1 MSIPPIPK
9 SSIRRFL
16 NCMDAAAMKISGRVR
31 YLQSVKDSQR
41 IELMRL
47 RDENLRLRKLA
58 GIAPM
63 AEVPRLAPEVK

>member
-16 NCMDAAAMKISGRVR
+16 DYVDAAALKVTGRVR

-41 IELMRL
+41 MEIMRL
-47 RDENLRLRKLA
+47 REENLNLRWLA
-58 GIAPM
+58 KIHPE
-63 AEVPRLAPEVK
+63 AEVPRAPREAK